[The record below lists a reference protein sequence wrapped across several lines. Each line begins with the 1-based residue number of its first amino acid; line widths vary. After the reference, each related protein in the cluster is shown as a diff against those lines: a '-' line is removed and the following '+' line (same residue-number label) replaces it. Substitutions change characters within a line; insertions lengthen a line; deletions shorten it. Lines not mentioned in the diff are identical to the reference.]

1 MTRPQHFVSIS
12 GGKDSTATACLAIE
26 QAERRG
32 YTPRFLFADTGNEH
46 DITIEHVAY
55 LADAL
60 GIKHRHRLPCDRAG
74 GAARLHAPLP
84 LRRYRQRA

>member
-1 MTRPQHFVSIS
+1 MRSAS
-12 GGKDSTATACLAIE
+12 STATACLAIE

-60 GIKHRHRLPCDRAG
+60 GITIETVRADFTDRFPARR
-74 GAARLHAPLP
+74 AAIARDWPHE
-84 LRRYRQRA
+84 LRRKQHTRACR